1 MTPGEKLLR
10 DIFEGPNTGDTETLR
25 DKILWAV
32 FGTDDGDLLH
42 PDAELPVGAVQ
53 NLLIENVVPLVE
65 EHTRLAVE
73 RALTEQREAIVR
85 AVGDGVPPEV
95 EPGTW
100 ANDVRLQV
108 WDWAERM
115 VRDFGK
121 TEESR

>member
-10 DIFEGPNTGDTETLR
+10 DIFEDPDTGSTETLR

-32 FGTDDGDLLH
+32 FGTEDGDLLD

-53 NLLIENVVPLVE
+53 NLLVENVVPLVE

-73 RALTEQREAIVR
+73 KALAEQREAIVGSIEST
-85 AVGDGVPPEV
+85 VGVTDRPRVEV
-95 EPGTW
+95 GEFLNDRDW
-100 ANDVRLQV
+100 AVRL
-108 WDWAERM
+108 

-121 TEESR
+121 ET